1 MIVRNSVPP
10 PRVGLVRAPRASC
23 DHRTTWAALT
33 ITRLILAVA
42 LPLLGA
48 CATSPA
54 LQRQARAVVAATH
67 DTQVDCWLPDRCA
80 TPSPFQDLAAELDA
94 GQQSAGG
101 RHAVNL
107 LNDGQDAMVLRL
119 HLIRSARRSID
130 MQYFIFAADDS
141 GQLVLDEL
149 LAAAR
154 RGVKVRLL
162 LDQLSALNNLE
173 LLSYLAQ
180 AHVNFE
186 LRIFNPSFDKAT
198 SQPLEYFA
206 SVLCCF
212 KRFNQRA
219 HNKLLLVD
227 RRMAIVGGRNIEDRY
242 FDLDPGYNYRDRDI
256 LVVGPRCEQM
266 RRSFGAYWRHPLAHP
281 MTALRDI
288 VHDLL
293 GRPLAAARR
302 PEYHSEKPELLA
314 ALSAR
319 ADDPA
324 YIDQHFYQRRFMVER
339 LDYFAD
345 PPAKH
350 GPEVRSERTALS
362 GRIAELIGS
371 TREQIV
377 MQTPYLVLS
386 KPARKAFLKLRQ
398 QRPDIDM
405 IVSTNSLAATDNFPV
420 YAISFRQRRLHL
432 KTLGF
437 QLFEYKPYPGRSEAA
452 LRRPVDGKQGKG
464 RAARHGVPLNRD
476 GHRRR
481 LHAKS
486 IVIDGTVALIGSHN
500 FDPRSHNYNTENGVI
515 VWDQAFA
522 AALRAGILADIA
534 PDQSWVVAR
543 KQDVPVLTPFNQ
555 SIEWLSARIPFFD
568 FWPFRYATSFEL
580 RPECDPLPQSN
591 PRFYDC
597 YVRVGDFP
605 EVRLSGKSIYTRII
619 SVFGG
624 GLAPIM

>member
-1 MIVRNSVPP
+1 MISTTRDAE
-10 PRVGLVRAPRASC
+10 LSC
-23 DHRTTWAALT
+23 WRPDHCAA
-33 ITRLILAVA
+33 
-42 LPLLGA
+42 
-48 CATSPA
+48 
-54 LQRQARAVVAATH
+54 
-67 DTQVDCWLPDRCA
+67 
-80 TPSPFQDLAAELDA
+80 PSPYQDLAAELA
-94 GQQSAGG
+94 TAAVTGTGST
-101 RHAVNL
+101 HTVNL
-107 LNDGQDAMVLRL
+107 LDDGQDALVLRL

-130 MQYFIFAADDS
+130 MQYYIFATDDS
-141 GQLVLDEL
+141 GQLILDEL

-173 LLSYLAQ
+173 LLTYLAQ

-186 LRIFNPSFDKAT
+186 LRIFNPTFDKAT

-212 KRFNQRA
+212 KRFNRRA

-227 RRMAIVGGRNIEDRY
+227 QRLAIIGGRNIEDRY
-242 FDLDPGYNYRDRDI
+242 FDLDPGYNYHDRDI
-256 LVVGPRCEQM
+256 LVVGPRCQQM
-266 RRSFGAYWRHPLAHP
+266 RRSFNRYWRHPLAHP

-288 VHDLL
+288 YRQLL
-293 GRPLAAARR
+293 LRPTETPRR
-302 PEYHSEKPELLA
+302 PAYRIEKPDLIATLMA
-314 ALSAR
+314 K

-324 YIDQHFYQRRFMVER
+324 YIEQRFYRQRFPVQQ
-339 LDYFAD
+339 LAYFAD

-350 GPEVRSERTALS
+350 GPEARSERSELS
-362 GRIAELIGS
+362 DEIATLIGGA
-371 TREQIV
+371 EHQLL

-386 KPARKAFLKLRQ
+386 KPARRALLRLRR
-398 QRPDIDM
+398 QRPALRM

-437 QLFEYKPYPGRSEAA
+437 ELYEYKPYSGRSEVA
-452 LRRPVDGKQGKG
+452 LRPPSAASLPERVKG
-464 RAARHGVPLNRD
+464 RAARHGVPLKRD

-486 IVIDGTVALIGSHN
+486 IVIDDRVALIGSHN

-515 VWDQAFA
+515 VWDADFA
-522 AALRAGILADIA
+522 AALKQSILADIA

-543 KQDVPVLTPFNQ
+543 KQDVPVLTTFNQ
-555 SIEWLSARIPFFD
+555 SIEWLSSRIPFFD

-580 RPECDPLPQSN
+580 RPECDPMPVSD
-591 PRFYDC
+591 PHFYDC
-597 YVRVGDFP
+597 HVRIGDFP

-624 GLAPIM
+624 GLEPIL

>member
-1 MIVRNSVPP
+1 MTRTRTTAWMLRPTVRSLLLI
-10 PRVGLVRAPRASC
+10 VGLGLLAGCV
-23 DHRTTWAALT
+23 TTQ
-33 ITRLILAVA
+33 
-42 LPLLGA
+42 
-48 CATSPA
+48 S
-54 LQRQARAVVAATH
+54 LQRQAREVVSNTR
-67 DTQVDCWLPDRCA
+67 DTQLSCWRPDHCA
-80 TPSPFQDLAAELDA
+80 APSPYQTLAAKLTTDA
-94 GQQSAGG
+94 GEG
-101 RHAVNL
+101 REAHAVNL
-107 LNDGQDAMVLRL
+107 LDDGQDALVLRL

-130 MQYFIFAADDS
+130 LQYYIFATDDS
-141 GQLVLDEL
+141 GQLILDEL

-173 LLSYLAQ
+173 LLTYLAQ

-186 LRIFNPSFDKAT
+186 LRIFNPTFDKAT

-212 KRFNQRA
+212 RRFNQRA

-227 RRMAIVGGRNIEDRY
+227 RQLAIIGGRNIEDRY
-242 FDLDPGYNYRDRDI
+242 FDLDPGYNYHDRDI
-256 LVVGPRCEQM
+256 LVVGPQCAQM
-266 RRSFGAYWRHPLAHP
+266 RKSFDSYWRHPLAHP
-281 MTALRDI
+281 MTSLRDI
-288 VHDLL
+288 DRELL
-293 GRPLAAARR
+293 RRPLQAARR
-302 PEYHSEKPELLA
+302 PDYQTEKPELIA

-324 YIDQHFYQRRFMVER
+324 YIERHLFRTRFPVQRLR
-339 LDYFAD
+339 YFAD

-350 GPEVRSERTALS
+350 GPQAKSERSELS
-362 GRIAELIGS
+362 DQIATLIGS
-371 TREQIV
+371 TRRQLV

-386 KPARKAFLKLRQ
+386 KPARKALIRLRRQ
-398 QRPDIDM
+398 YPGMRM

-432 KTLGF
+432 KKLGF
-437 QLFEYKPYPGRSEAA
+437 ELYEYKPYPGRSEAA
-452 LRRPVDGKQGKG
+452 LSRPPGERLPDRVRG
-464 RAARHGVPLNRD
+464 RVARHGVPLKRD
-476 GHRRR
+476 GQRRR

-486 IVIDGTVALIGSHN
+486 IVIDGAVGLVGSHN

-515 VWDQAFA
+515 VWDQDFA
-522 AALRAGILADIA
+522 RALRTSILADIA

-543 KQDVPVLTPFNQ
+543 KQNVPVLTTFNQ

-580 RPECDPLPQSN
+580 RPECDPMPVSD
-591 PRFYDC
+591 PSFYDC
-597 YVRVGDFP
+597 HVRIGDFP
-605 EVRLSGKSIYTRII
+605 EVSLSGKSIYTRII